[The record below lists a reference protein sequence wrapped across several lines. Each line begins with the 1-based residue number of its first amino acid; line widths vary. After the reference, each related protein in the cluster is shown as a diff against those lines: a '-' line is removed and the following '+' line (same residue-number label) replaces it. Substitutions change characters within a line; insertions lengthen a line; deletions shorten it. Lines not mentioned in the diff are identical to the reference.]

1 MHLPDHDR
9 TTAQRLGIVQPA
21 LRSLITRAHIVVYS
35 DHVRTESIEPT
46 PPRLRGWLHAVMFP
60 ITVVGALT
68 LVVVGSDLG
77 GRIGAAI
84 FGGTAS
90 LLFGVSALYHRGRWQ
105 PRVKAV
111 LRRLDHANIFLIIA
125 GSYTP
130 FALLLLEP
138 SEGRVLLILIWSAAV
153 AGVLFRV
160 LWINAPRWLYTPIYV
175 AMGWAA
181 LFYLPD
187 FMRTGGGIVLG
198 LIIAGGV
205 LYSVGAVFYGLKWP
219 NIAPRWFGF
228 HELFH
233 ALTIAAFTLHYVAA
247 TIAVVRA

>member
-1 MHLPDHDR
+1 MARVP
-9 TTAQRLGIVQPA
+9 TTMTDTA
-21 LRSLITRAHIVVYS
+21 
-35 DHVRTESIEPT
+35 

-60 ITVVGALT
+60 ITVVAALT
-68 LVVVGSDLG
+68 LVVIGSDVG

-138 SEGRVLLILIWSAAV
+138 SQGRLLLILIWSAAI

-160 LWINAPRWLYTPIYV
+160 LWLNTPRWLYTPIYI

-187 FMRTGGGIVLG
+187 FMRTGGGLVLG

-233 ALTIAAFTLHYVAA
+233 AFTIAAFTLHYVAA
-247 TIAVVRA
+247 IIAVTRA